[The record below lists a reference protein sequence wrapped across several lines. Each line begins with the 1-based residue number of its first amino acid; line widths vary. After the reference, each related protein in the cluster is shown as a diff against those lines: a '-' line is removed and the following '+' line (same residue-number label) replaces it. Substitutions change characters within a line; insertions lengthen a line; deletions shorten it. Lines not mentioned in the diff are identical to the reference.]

1 MHMPAAAIMAAGI
14 MVVAITVLATIMEAA
29 TIMGQDPIMVAV
41 TGVGV
46 SGSAPGGAGLD
57 GGVRGGVLHTTRTIH
72 IMRHPLLS
80 LSSNPQRMSSQG
92 NRRRVIGI
100 IATTQKVT
108 THMSRD
114 VRTGGR
120 RWLRSRLRLNSKGG
134 HRRMKWARNLVLVL
148 AALVLSSC
156 ATMPT
161 GPSVMALPPQYKPFD
176 VFQSEDLDCRN
187 WAAAQIGQQPA
198 DAVNQNLAGGAAIGT
213 LLGAGLGAA
222 IGAASGHVGTGA
234 AIGAASGLIG
244 GTAVASGPAY
254 GVGWELQRRYD
265 NAYQQC
271 MYAKGNL
278 IPGVV
283 TPSPRSNPVPPPPP
297 PPGYTSGPPPAAP
310 SGTPPP
316 PPYPRQ

>member
-1 MHMPAAAIMAAGI
+1 MVVVAIMVVVAAIMVAAI
-14 MVVAITVLATIMEAA
+14 MVAGTIMAVGTTMGEDLI
-29 TIMGQDPIMVAV
+29 IMAV

-46 SGSAPGGAGLD
+46 SGSALDGAGLD
-57 GGVRGGVLHTTRTIH
+57 GVRGGVLHTTRTIR
-72 IMRHPLLS
+72 IMHHPPLL
-80 LSSNPQRMSSQG
+80 LSSNPRRMPSQG
-92 NRRRVIGI
+92 NRRRFTGI
-100 IATTQKVT
+100 IATIQKVT
-108 THMSRD
+108 THMSRG
-114 VRTGGR
+114 VQTGGR
-120 RWLRSRLRLNSKGG
+120 RWRRSRLRLNSDGG
-134 HRRMKWARNLVLVL
+134 HRTMKWARNLILLL
-148 AALVLSSC
+148 AGVALSGC

-161 GPSVMALPPQYKPFD
+161 GPSVMVLPGQYKPFD
-176 VFQSEDLDCRN
+176 VFQTEDLECRN

-198 DAVNQNLAGGAAIGT
+198 EAVNQNLAGGAAIGT

-222 IGAASGHVGTGA
+222 IGATSGQAGAGA

-254 GVGWELQRRYD
+254 GAGWELQRRYD

-283 TPSPRSNPVPPPPP
+283 STSPRSNPVPPPPP

-310 SGTPPP
+310 PSTSPP
-316 PPYPRQ
+316 PPYQRQ